1 MIEPLE
7 LVLWVLKGLVLPCAI
22 AGGSVWLLVT
32 RRGKP
37 EAQSGWA
44 CAVSMTGVAIAV
56 AVGMLS
62 LAGLPPWKPIENLH
76 WILMAVLPAS
86 LIVSMMGVPGRIPGV
101 VVWPMRL
108 VVACGTAPLLTY
120 TLVPYIWSK
129 PEAAIWWVV
138 LGLWISVFWFLMR
151 LLAVRGRDQLIV
163 FVLGGTCGVIG
174 GVTIASGYL
183 TGGKY
188 AATLAFVLL
197 GVWLAMRFGR
207 TDSKVGP
214 AIVDLTIAP
223 LAGWLI
229 YNWQYGWTM
238 EHDASPYMVAGLLAV
253 APLGAWVCQLPFV
266 NRRPNGQRIGAAVLA
281 VGVLL
286 MLAIGLA
293 GYEAMQRMQESSESS
308 GYY

>member
-32 RRGKP
+32 RRGNP
-37 EAQSGWA
+37 ESKSGWA
-44 CAVSMTGVAIAV
+44 YVVSMIGVAIAIV
-56 AVGMLS
+56 VGMLS

-76 WILMAVLPAS
+76 WILMAVLPVS
-86 LIVSMMGVPGRIPGV
+86 LIVAMFGVIGRIPGA
-101 VVWPMRL
+101 VVWPTRL
-108 VVACGTAPLLTY
+108 IVACGTAPLLTY
-120 TLVPYIWSK
+120 TLVPYFWTK
-129 PEAAIWWVV
+129 PEAAIWWVG
-138 LGLWISVFWFLMR
+138 LGLWMCVFWILMR
-151 LLAVRGRDQLIV
+151 RLAMRGRGQLVV

-174 GVTIASGYL
+174 GVTMASGYL

-223 LAGWLI
+223 LSGWLI

-238 EHDASPYMVAGLLAV
+238 EHDVSPYIIAGLLAV
-253 APLGAWVCQLPFV
+253 APLGAWVCQLPIV
-266 NRRPNGQRIGAAVLA
+266 NRRSNGQRIGAAVLA
-281 VGVLL
+281 VGILL
-286 MLAIGLA
+286 ILAIGLA
-293 GYEAMQRMQESSESS
+293 GYEAMQRMPEISESS